1 MSKSKLITYL
11 THIKKFESKI
21 LKTKYQILCNQW
33 RVKLRVKEKEK
44 KVRRTNEYI
53 ELQ

>member
-33 RVKLRVKEKEK
+33 WLKLREKEK
-44 KVRRTNEYI
+44 KVRKTNEYI